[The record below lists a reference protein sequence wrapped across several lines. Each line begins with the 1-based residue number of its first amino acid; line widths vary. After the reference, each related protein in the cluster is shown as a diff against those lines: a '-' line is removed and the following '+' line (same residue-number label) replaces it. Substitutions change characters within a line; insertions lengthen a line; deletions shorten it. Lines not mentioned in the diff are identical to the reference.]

1 MIEKNDIICAVTDAI
16 GSNGEGIIRHEGIT
30 FFVPACLPG
39 EKVSFRVLK
48 VKGNIGYGKVEEILT
63 PAEERVREKC
73 PVFLKCGGCCLQ
85 HLEYS
90 AQLTHKATVVKDAL
104 RKIGG
109 IHMNVPNAVR
119 SDSPYGYRNKL
130 QIPVGVDRDGQTVIG
145 FYAEHSHRII
155 PIKSCAIHPEWAEKL
170 IAIVKRYMTECAVK
184 GYDEEK
190 KTGAIRHIVAREI
203 GKKFI
208 ITLVTAKRN
217 LPNLPFLIG
226 LLQEAFHAV
235 TLYLNFNDT
244 DTNVIFGNEFQLV
257 HGIGFFEGEEQGIRY
272 EAGPIT
278 FLQVNENV
286 RTKLYKDALKTVS
299 ADGDEVVVDAYS
311 GGGLLTAMIAK
322 KVKRVYGIELEEEAS
337 RCADSLKEKNGLEN
351 MTNICGYVEE
361 KLPAVLEKEK
371 GEKLRLILDPPRAGI
386 ARSVL
391 HALLQSGIPKLTLIS
406 CNPATL
412 ARDLGIL
419 TGSLIE
425 NENGELIK
433 NSAYN
438 ADGLQNYYVIEHIQP
453 YDMFPQTKHVET
465 LVQLSHKKP
474 ATNLEV
480 ALDFENSEVE
490 SSLVDLETRVK
501 SKETVKVT
509 YKMIQEYIEEKY
521 GFKVH
526 TAYIA
531 EVKRELGLPM
541 YDAPNAVE
549 ELKKPRQHP
558 TEKMV
563 EAIKDALKY
572 FEII

>member
-1 MIEKNDIICAVTDAI
+1 MIEKNDIICATTDAI
-16 GSNGEGIIRHEGIT
+16 GSNGEGIIKHEGIT

-39 EKVSFRVLK
+39 EKVVFRVLK

-90 AQLTHKATVVKDAL
+90 AQLIHKATIVKDAL

-109 IHMNVPNAVR
+109 IQVSVPVAIR
-119 SDSPYGYRNKL
+119 SDFPYGYRNKL
-130 QIPVGVDRDGQTVIG
+130 QIPVGVDKDGQNVIG
-145 FYAEHSHRII
+145 FYAERSHRII
-155 PIKSCAIHPEWAEKL
+155 PVTACAIHPEWAEKL

-184 GYDEEK
+184 GYDEEQ
-190 KTGAIRHIVAREI
+190 KTGSLRHIVAREI
-203 GKKFI
+203 AGKYI

-217 LPNLPFLIG
+217 LPNLSHLIH
-226 LLQEAFHAV
+226 LLNEAFRQV
-235 TLYLNFNDT
+235 TLYVNFNNS
-244 DTNVIFGNEFQLV
+244 DTNVIFGKEFQLV
-257 HGIGFFEGEEQGIRY
+257 HGIGFFEAEEQGIRY
-272 EAGPIT
+272 EAGPVT

-337 RCADSLKEKNGLEN
+337 RCADSLKEKNGLDN
-351 MTNICGYVEE
+351 MHNICGAVED
-361 KLPAVLEKEK
+361 KLPDVLKKEK

-391 HALLQSGIPKLTLIS
+391 FALLQSGIPTLTLIS

-419 TGSLIE
+419 TGRLVE
-425 NENGELIK
+425 NDKGELVK
-433 NSAYN
+433 NPCFPVDEDA
-438 ADGLQNYYVIEHIQP
+438 LQGYYQIEKIQP

-465 LVQLSHKKP
+465 LVC
-474 ATNLEV
+474 
-480 ALDFENSEVE
+480 
-490 SSLVDLETRVK
+490 
-501 SKETVKVT
+501 
-509 YKMIQEYIEEKY
+509 
-521 GFKVH
+521 
-526 TAYIA
+526 
-531 EVKRELGLPM
+531 
-541 YDAPNAVE
+541 
-549 ELKKPRQHP
+549 LKKQ
-558 TEKMV
+558 
-563 EAIKDALKY
+563 
-572 FEII
+572 

>member
-90 AQLTHKATVVKDAL
+90 AQLAHKATVVKDAL

-109 IHMNVPNAVR
+109 IQMDVPNAVR

-130 QIPVGVDRDGQTVIG
+130 QIPVGVDRDGQNVIG

-155 PIKSCAIHPEWAEKL
+155 PVKACAIHPEWAEKL

-190 KTGAIRHIVAREI
+190 KTGAVRHIVAREI
-203 GKKFI
+203 GKKYI

-217 LPNLPFLIG
+217 LPNLPFLVG
-226 LLQEAFHAV
+226 LLQEALHTV
-235 TLYLNFNDT
+235 TLYLNFNDS
-244 DTNVIFGNEFQLV
+244 DTNVIFGKEFQLV

-272 EAGPIT
+272 EAGPVT

-322 KVKRVYGIELEEEAS
+322 KVKRVYGIELEKEAS
-337 RCADSLKEKNGLEN
+337 RCADSLKEKNGLTN
-351 MTNICGYVEE
+351 MINICGYVEE
-361 KLPAVLEKEK
+361 KLPSVLEKEK

-433 NSAYN
+433 NPAYN

-465 LVQLSHKKP
+465 LVCLARK
-474 ATNLEV
+474 A
-480 ALDFENSEVE
+480 
-490 SSLVDLETRVK
+490 
-501 SKETVKVT
+501 
-509 YKMIQEYIEEKY
+509 
-521 GFKVH
+521 
-526 TAYIA
+526 
-531 EVKRELGLPM
+531 
-541 YDAPNAVE
+541 
-549 ELKKPRQHP
+549 
-558 TEKMV
+558 
-563 EAIKDALKY
+563 
-572 FEII
+572 

>member
-1 MIEKNDIICAVTDAI
+1 M
-16 GSNGEGIIRHEGIT
+16 
-30 FFVPACLPG
+30 
-39 EKVSFRVLK
+39 
-48 VKGNIGYGKVEEILT
+48 
-63 PAEERVREKC
+63 
-73 PVFLKCGGCCLQ
+73 
-85 HLEYS
+85 
-90 AQLTHKATVVKDAL
+90 
-104 RKIGG
+104 
-109 IHMNVPNAVR
+109 
-119 SDSPYGYRNKL
+119 
-130 QIPVGVDRDGQTVIG
+130 
-145 FYAEHSHRII
+145 
-155 PIKSCAIHPEWAEKL
+155 
-170 IAIVKRYMTECAVK
+170 
-184 GYDEEK
+184 
-190 KTGAIRHIVAREI
+190 
-203 GKKFI
+203 
-208 ITLVTAKRN
+208 
-217 LPNLPFLIG
+217 
-226 LLQEAFHAV
+226 
-235 TLYLNFNDT
+235 
-244 DTNVIFGNEFQLV
+244 
-257 HGIGFFEGEEQGIRY
+257 
-272 EAGPIT
+272 
-278 FLQVNENV
+278 

-299 ADGDEVVVDAYS
+299 VDGDEVVVDAYS

-337 RCADSLKEKNGLEN
+337 RCADSLKEKNSLEN

-438 ADGLQNYYVIEHIQP
+438 ADDLQNYYVIEHIQP